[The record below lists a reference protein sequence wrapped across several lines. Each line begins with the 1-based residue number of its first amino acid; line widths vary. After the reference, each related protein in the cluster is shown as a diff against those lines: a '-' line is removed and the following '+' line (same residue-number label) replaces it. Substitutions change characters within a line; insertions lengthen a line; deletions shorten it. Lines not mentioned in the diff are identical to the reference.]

1 MNAFHLLQI
10 LLPDLTPKNSKLHF
24 AITNGKENPLD
35 VYYQGDFQEWQ
46 RQQLK
51 RNFDRK
57 YVVSFIAMP
66 TPNLWLFAG
75 VHLSDIPTQREDC
88 IYYPLVEIQETKELD
103 GRLIISFDKKNVDNK
118 FVRQSYLL
126 TENWVEKLNV
136 AEVLAQALDFAKFP
150 SFKSVH
156 ISFSQ
161 LKTIVKKSLSDW
173 QSALSSVAGVYLI
186 ADKSSGKLYVGSA
199 TGEGGIWQ
207 RLAEYATNLHGNNR
221 QLIELKKQFG
231 DVHFENFY
239 FSILEIADTH
249 SSENEILVR
258 ESHWKNVLL
267 TRQFGYND
275 N

>member
-1 MNAFHLLQI
+1 MNAFKVLQL
-10 LLPDLTPKNSKLHF
+10 LLPDLTDENSKLHF
-24 AITNGKENPLD
+24 AISNGKENPLD

-46 RQQLK
+46 RQQLR

-66 TPNLWLFAG
+66 TPSLWLFAG
-75 VHLSDIPTQREDC
+75 IHLSDTPTIREDC
-88 IYYPLVEIQETKELD
+88 IYYPLVEMLETKELD
-103 GRLIISFDKKNVDNK
+103 GRLVISFDKKNIDDK

-126 TENWVEKLNV
+126 TENWMEKLAV
-136 AEVLAQALDFAKFP
+136 AEILSEPLDFAKFP

-156 ISFSQ
+156 LSFAQ
-161 LKTIVKKSLSDW
+161 LKTIVKKALPDW

-186 ADKSSGKLYVGSA
+186 SDKSSGKLYVGSA

-207 RLAEYATNLHGNNR
+207 RWSEYVNNFHGNNS
-221 QLIELKKQFG
+221 QLIKLKKELGEIKF
-231 DVHFENFY
+231 DDFNFA
-239 FSILEIADTH
+239 ILEIADTH
-249 SSENEILVR
+249 SSVNEILSR

-267 TRQFGYND
+267 TRYNGYND

>member
-207 RLAEYATNLHGNNR
+207 RWAEYATNLHGNNR

-239 FSILEIADTH
+239 FSILEIADTY

>member
-35 VYYQGDFQEWQ
+35 VYYQGDFQVWQ

-103 GRLIISFDKKNVDNK
+103 GGLIISFDKKNVDNK

-207 RLAEYATNLHGNNR
+207 RWAEYATNLHGNNR

>member
-1 MNAFHLLQI
+1 
-10 LLPDLTPKNSKLHF
+10 
-24 AITNGKENPLD
+24 
-35 VYYQGDFQEWQ
+35 
-46 RQQLK
+46 
-51 RNFDRK
+51 
-57 YVVSFIAMP
+57 MP

-207 RLAEYATNLHGNNR
+207 RWAEYATNLHGNNR
-221 QLIELKKQFG
+221 QLIELKRQFG
-231 DVHFENFY
+231 DVPFENFY

>member
-1 MNAFHLLQI
+1 MNAFHLLQM

-35 VYYQGDFQEWQ
+35 VYYQEDFQEWQ

-207 RLAEYATNLHGNNR
+207 RWAEYATNLHGNNR

>member
-1 MNAFHLLQI
+1 M
-10 LLPDLTPKNSKLHF
+10 
-24 AITNGKENPLD
+24 ITFT
-35 VYYQGDFQEWQ
+35 YFT
-46 RQQLK
+46 
-51 RNFDRK
+51 RK
-57 YVVSFIAMP
+57 
-66 TPNLWLFAG
+66 T
-75 VHLSDIPTQREDC
+75 
-88 IYYPLVEIQETKELD
+88 
-103 GRLIISFDKKNVDNK
+103 
-118 FVRQSYLL
+118 
-126 TENWVEKLNV
+126 
-136 AEVLAQALDFAKFP
+136 
-150 SFKSVH
+150 
-156 ISFSQ
+156 

-207 RLAEYATNLHGNNR
+207 RWAEYATNLHGNNR

>member
-46 RQQLK
+46 RQQLR

-161 LKTIVKKSLSDW
+161 LKAIVKKALPDW

-199 TGEGGIWQ
+199 TGQGGIWQ
-207 RLAEYATNLHGNNR
+207 RWAEYATNLHGNNR

>member
-1 MNAFHLLQI
+1 MNAFHLLQM

-207 RLAEYATNLHGNNR
+207 RWAEYATNLHGNNR
-221 QLIELKKQFG
+221 QLIELKRQFG
-231 DVHFENFY
+231 DVPFENFY

>member
-199 TGEGGIWQ
+199 TSEGGIWQ
-207 RLAEYATNLHGNNR
+207 RWAEYATNLHGNNR